1 MSVSKCGD
9 IYPQD
14 EIELLKRKIIRERA
28 MFGLVMD
35 VALGV
40 LIFVVI
46 FGIGFTL
53 GYYHR

>member
-1 MSVSKCGD
+1 MIGSEWREIS
-9 IYPQD
+9 PQE

-28 MFGLVMD
+28 IFGLVMD